1 MAFTMCLSIYL
12 CVWICV
18 HCSLTNF
25 RIKWWLETF
34 CLYSVFVS
42 DKRLKTLVFGQKLCE
57 ITTVWHNFLQGGQLH
72 ILAPVIALVVFRN
85 AKISTNYTILP
96 SVRPLTCPLWQLARW
111 VPNPLQ
117 SQGQH
122 DFKNVLAAYLNK
134 KNQTFFSTELRKGDS
149 TQFHTKDQ
157 IWAI

>member
-1 MAFTMCLSIYL
+1 MTPH
-12 CVWICV
+12 V
-18 HCSLTNF
+18 
-25 RIKWWLETF
+25 
-34 CLYSVFVS
+34 
-42 DKRLKTLVFGQKLCE
+42 RLLVGWS
-57 ITTVWHNFLQGGQLH
+57 VWHNFLQGGQLH

-134 KNQTFFSTELRKGDS
+134 KTKHFLFNRIEKRR
-149 TQFHTKDQ
+149 FHTIPHQRPDMSYINYISCLFFTHTSKGVILDK
-157 IWAI
+157 IKLLNCELDM